1 MALLSALPC
10 LTVIGKAERRRL
22 PAGQRGRPG
31 GAVSGFRSDLSKT
44 ANGFTLISS

>member
-22 PAGQRGRPG
+22 PAGQRC
-31 GAVSGFRSDLSKT
+31 GFRSNLSET
-44 ANGFTLISS
+44 ADGFMLISS